1 MALTVANVERIP
13 ITLPTRDRPWERG
26 LQRQHGPWSYYDV
39 FEVELSD
46 GSVGFGDDGIGWPLE
61 EHTPGVEGPVGENAV
76 DLLWEDSLPDGIQH
90 AVFDA
95 VGRSLEVPVHELLG
109 EKVND
114 ETPLAWWCIDM
125 PKEAWLAECEMAIDR
140 GYRAVKLKG
149 RPWRDIRE
157 QIRYLGEHLPE
168 WFEISIDFNRM
179 LLDGDRAAS
188 VLEDLDRYPQ
198 FTSVEGPIIY
208 DDLEG
213 NKKIQEAIDGDLL
226 LHYGSVSTE
235 TAVCRD
241 IPDGFVFY
249 GAPASGSM
257 RQAHLTAEADIPGF
271 LQYPGTGLSAALL
284 LQYGAVFETATLPG
298 VSVYELYEHP
308 LIAERFEVTAGH
320 ASIPDGP
327 GLGVE
332 VDPDAIEEFAVDLP
346 EEEPNPPILTEVSL
360 PDGRRVYMA
369 SNEQKSMGI
378 GGEVPYFVEGST
390 TRLVPDDGSDTCRTA
405 TSKPWKTNSTPS
417 RGARSTSHA
426 RDRNRRYGSVL

>member
-157 QIRYLGEHLPE
+157 QVRYLGEHLPE
-168 WFEISIDFNRM
+168 WFSIGIDFNAT
-179 LLDGDRAAS
+179 LLDADRAIPI
-188 VLEDLDRYPQ
+188 LEELDQYPQ
-198 FTSVEGPIIY
+198 VKSFEGPIPY
-208 DDLEG
+208 DDVEG
-213 NKKIQEAIDGDLL
+213 GQRIQEAIEADLT
-226 LHYGSVSTE
+226 LHYGSPPPKE
-235 TAVCRD
+235 AVCTGV
-241 IPDGFVFY
+241 PDGFVFY
-249 GAPASGSM
+249 GAPPAESM
-257 RQAHLTAEADIPGF
+257 RQAGVASMADIPGF
-271 LQYPGTGLSAALL
+271 LQYPGTGLTTAFMLH
-284 LQYGAVFETATLPG
+284 YGAVFPTATMAG
-298 VSVYELYEHP
+298 VTTYELYEHP
-308 LIAERFEVTAGH
+308 LIEDWIPVEDGYAEV
-320 ASIPDGP
+320 PDRP
-327 GLGVE
+327 GLGY
-332 VDPDAIEEFAVDLP
+332 DIDRDALEEFAVDLP
-346 EEEPNPPILTEVSL
+346 AEEPNPPVVTEVEW
-360 PDGRRVYMA
+360 PDGRRAYMA
-369 SNEQKSMGI
+369 TNSQTGDVGK
-378 GGEVPYFVEGST
+378 GGNIPFYEEGVT
-390 TRLVPDDGSDTCRTA
+390 TRLIPDNGTEQWQT
-405 TSKPWKTNSTPS
+405 
-417 RGARSTSHA
+417 
-426 RDRNRRYGSVL
+426 RYERALEDEPYFESGDAPDW